1 RLVTEM
7 PRPRQPAPDGY
18 LLLAEGAR
26 NIGVA
31 PVFQATQNEC
41 LTVDR
46 RETLSLFIH
55 QTLDFLPSHR
65 PPRIAWLPCL
75 SLALVI
81 SPPPRGSPSALGHTL
96 CASLKPTGPR
106 FSFPHVGS

>member
-1 RLVTEM
+1 M

-26 NIGVA
+26 NLGVA
-31 PVFQATQNEC
+31 PVFQAAQNEC

-81 SPPPRGSPSALGHTL
+81 SPPRCCSPSTRRHTR
-96 CASLKPTGPR
+96 CGSMKPTGQR
-106 FSFPHVGS
+106 FSF